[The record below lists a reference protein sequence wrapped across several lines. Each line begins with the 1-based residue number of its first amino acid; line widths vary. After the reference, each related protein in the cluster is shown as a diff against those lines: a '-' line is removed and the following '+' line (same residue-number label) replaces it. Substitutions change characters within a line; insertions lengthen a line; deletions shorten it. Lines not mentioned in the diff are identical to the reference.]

1 MSIYVDATYPRL
13 MHTTDATPLSGDTG
27 LGTSKARKE
36 EDRGDGRREGK
47 CERARGRERERER
60 KRKRE
65 RERERE
71 KFIDNQ
77 IDD

>member
-1 MSIYVDATYPRL
+1 MQPLFRV
-13 MHTTDATPLSGDTG
+13 TPPLGSRG

-36 EDRGDGRREGK
+36 EDRGDGGREGK

-60 KRKRE
+60 ERK
-65 RERERE
+65 RERE